1 MAKPPSASLA
11 SVPPAQQLP
20 PPPGDC
26 EPFADPTQL
35 DPALE
40 SFLHEAA
47 SQLCRW
53 LGQAAHGTPLPGLSV
68 LPVVEPE
75 WQGLGSERLLA
86 DLQLV
91 MEGAFNP
98 NHPGALAHLD
108 PPPLAA
114 SIVADLICA
123 GLNNNLLAEELSP
136 SLSRLERALCAWMAE
151 RLGLPEGSGGV
162 AASGGSLSNLMA
174 LVTARR
180 QRGLGCRGDA
190 VVLCSEEAH
199 VSLEKATAVMG
210 LPADALI
217 RVPVDAEGRMEPSAL
232 EKRLQQLDRSGTP
245 VIAVVATAGTTV
257 RGAVDPLE
265 SLADLCRRYGH
276 WLHVDGAI
284 GAVFAFSDRHRPVVA
299 GLGRAASI
307 TINPQKLLG
316 ITKTSSLLLLG
327 EPRHLARAFGTGL
340 PYMEPSWGG
349 GHQGE
354 AGLQGTRP
362 GEILKLWLGMRQL
375 GLAGIAGLIDAAV
388 ARRAELERRLQH
400 DALILSGGPLHLL
413 AFRPKDADAA
423 EADRWSAATRQALL
437 AEQLMLS
444 RPLYRGRHHLKA
456 VLGNPHTRASDL
468 ERLARVVHHHLP
480 AVPHG

>member
-1 MAKPPSASLA
+1 MPKPPRAPLA
-11 SVPPAQQLP
+11 SVPPAQHLP
-20 PPPGDC
+20 PPLGGC
-26 EPFADPTQL
+26 EPFADPYQP

-75 WQGLGSERLLA
+75 GQGLDSQRLLA

-136 SLSRLERALCAWMAE
+136 SLSRLERALCGWMAG
-151 RLGLPEGSGGV
+151 RFGLPEGAGGV

-180 QRGLGCRGDA
+180 QRDLGCRGDA
-190 VVLCSEEAH
+190 VVLCSDEAH
-199 VSLEKATAVMG
+199 VSLEKAVAVMG
-210 LPADALI
+210 LPAHALI
-217 RVPVDAEGRMEPSAL
+217 RVPVDGRGCLAPDAL
-232 EKRLQQLDRSGTP
+232 EERLNLLDRSGTP

-257 RGAVDPLE
+257 RGAVDPLT
-265 SLADLCRRYGH
+265 AVAALCGRYGH

-284 GAVFAFSDRHRPVVA
+284 GAIFAFSDRHRQVVA
-299 GLGRAASI
+299 GLGQADSI
-307 TINPQKLLG
+307 TVNPQKLLG
-316 ITKTSSLLLLG
+316 VTKTSSLLLLA
-327 EPRHLARAFGTGL
+327 EPRHLLQAFGTGL

-375 GLAGIAGLIDAAV
+375 GLVGMAQLIDAAI
-388 ARRAELERRLQH
+388 ARRVDLERRLQT
-400 DALILSGGPLHLL
+400 DDLILTGGPLHLL
-413 AFRPKDADAA
+413 AFRPAGADAA

-437 AEQLMLS
+437 GEQLMLS
-444 RPLYRGRHHLKA
+444 RPLYRGHHHLKA

-468 ERLARVVHHHLP
+468 DRLARVVHRSL
-480 AVPHG
+480 AEVPHG